1 MSDDKYAY
9 ELSEKYLGCMREIK
23 HRTDVIQRFLRLE
36 IHAGYLASTAECIA
50 LQFRKTLELIALA
63 SLVANREE
71 YAKQRANFRSDWN
84 AKRIVNTLESVNPK
98 FYSAPTKPVRLRDED
113 FADYG
118 LQPVPEYLTR
128 DDYILLF
135 DRCNDLLHAA
145 NPYAESQPPNERFM
159 DEAPEWLRKTMA
171 LLNHHHIYPL
181 DIDMMF
187 VVQMGR
193 ADQDVS
199 LTPFVKAGSKDTLLT
214 EEGRIALLQKRR
226 EILNS
231 AGRESC

>member
-1 MSDDKYAY
+1 MNDDKYAD

-23 HRTDVIQRFLRLE
+23 HRTDVIQRFHRLE

-63 SLVANREE
+63 SVANREE

-98 FYSAPTKPVRLRDED
+98 FYPAPTKPVRLTDED
-113 FADYG
+113 FADYD

-145 NPYAESQPPNERFM
+145 NPYAESQPPYERFM
-159 DEAPEWLRKTMA
+159 HEAPEWLRKTMA

-181 DIDMMF
+181 DTDMMF

-193 ADQDVS
+193 ADQNVS

-214 EEGRIALLQKRR
+214 EERRIALLQKRR

-231 AGRESC
+231 VGRESC

>member
-1 MSDDKYAY
+1 MSDDKYAD
-9 ELSEKYLGCMREIK
+9 ELREKYLGCMREIK

-71 YAKQRANFRSDWN
+71 YAKQRANFRTDWN
-84 AKRIVNTLESVNPK
+84 AKRIVDTLESVNPK
-98 FYSAPTKPVRLRDED
+98 FYPAPTKPVRLTDED
-113 FADYG
+113 FADYD
-118 LQPVPEYLTR
+118 LHPVSEYLTL
-128 DDYILLF
+128 DDYIVLF
-135 DRCNDLLHAA
+135 DKCSDLLHAA
-145 NPYAESQPPNERFM
+145 NPYSESQPPYERFM
-159 DEAPEWLRKTMA
+159 HEAPVWLRKTMA

-181 DIDMMF
+181 DTDMMF

-193 ADQDVS
+193 ADQNVS
-199 LTPFVKAGSKDTLLT
+199 LTPFAKAGSKDTLLT

-226 EILNS
+226 EILKS
-231 AGRESC
+231 VGRESC